1 MVHEEMLNHQKK
13 WWIYHDLPSK
23 IDFLSME
30 NGIL

>member
-1 MVHEEMLNHQKK
+1 MLNHQKK

-30 NGIL
+30 NGILWRM